1 MPIDASSNGA
11 NAELFWAIAQRLF
24 SFDDP
29 ARTLAQIR
37 KTCARWRTPA
47 NAAIAEASAPT
58 AKRQLVADRVFTA
71 LFSIETALKIRGIHW
86 DAWARQS
93 QDLAWAQD
101 CIDDFERDFALYAS
115 ARGASEATLRWCLGI
130 LRMNLPWHV
139 LAGAGSWADDAR
151 AAMVANLL
159 DAIINSP
166 CLTISETLLNCAP
179 LFQQYVFQH
188 RCELPVNFLPH
199 GILLV
204 EGTTEAILFP
214 RAASC
219 LGTSFESCGLL
230 LLAAGGANQVVKR
243 FMQLKEMVVMPIACA
258 LDADAAEQAQV
269 IRDGLR
275 EHDQLHVLQQGEVED
290 AFSARLFTE
299 LLNQYLHASLASSDA
314 IKLDEFVRL
323 SRGQR
328 KTRVAHQLLRQRASI
343 DFDKVQFAKLAA
355 QRFKSESDIPEE
367 LRYIVRAIVEGLS
380 GAADGTR

>member
-1 MPIDASSNGA
+1 LPIDASSNGA

-37 KTCARWRTPA
+37 KTCARWRTPS
-47 NAAIAEASAPT
+47 NAARVEVSVPAGKS
-58 AKRQLVADRVFTA
+58 QFVADRIFTA
-71 LFSIETALKIRGIHW
+71 LFTLETALKIRGTHW
-86 DAWARQS
+86 DAWACQN
-93 QDLAWAQD
+93 QDLALSQD
-101 CIDDFERDFALYAS
+101 CIDDFEQDFAFYAS
-115 ARGASEATLRWCLGI
+115 ARGAGQATLRWCLSV
-130 LRMNLPWHV
+130 LRMNLPWHA

-159 DAIINSP
+159 DAINGSS
-166 CLTISETLLNCAP
+166 CLTIRESLFNCTP
-179 LFQQYVFQH
+179 LFQQYVLQH
-188 RCELPVNFLPH
+188 RCELPVNFLPQ

-275 EHDQLHVLQQGEVED
+275 EHDQLHVLQHGEVED

-299 LLNQYLHASLASSDA
+299 LLNQYLQASLASSDA

-328 KTRVAHQLLRQRASI
+328 KTRAAHQLLRQRASI

-355 QRFKSESDIPEE
+355 QRFQSESDIPEE
-367 LRYIVRAIVEGLS
+367 LRYIVRAIAEGLS